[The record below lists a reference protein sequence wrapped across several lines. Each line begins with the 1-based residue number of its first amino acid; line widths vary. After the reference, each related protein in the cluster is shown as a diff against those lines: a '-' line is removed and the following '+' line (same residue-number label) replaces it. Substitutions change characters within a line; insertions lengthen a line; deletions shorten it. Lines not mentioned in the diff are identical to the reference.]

1 MVRPADPGNG
11 RLARRINVG
20 DNNAIGL
27 IEGSAK
33 FLSQRLGSGVA
44 MRLKHCQHAIAP
56 SRTRRSK
63 GGPNFCWM
71 MRIIIDQQKTVAGI
85 FDFET
90 PARMP
95 KFGQGFGNLLERN
108 TELGCQ
114 CDDPNGVL
122 DIVPARN
129 IQPRFAQFLT
139 LSENRKD
146 RGKILQ

>member
-1 MVRPADPGNG
+1 PADPGNG
-11 RLARRINVG
+11 SLARRIDVG

-27 IEGSAK
+27 IESSAK

-44 MRLKHCQHAIAP
+44 MRLKHCQDAIAP
-56 SRTRRSK
+56 SLTRRGE

-90 PARMP
+90 PARVL
-95 KFGQGFGNLLERN
+95 KFGQGCGNLLERN

-114 CDDPNGVL
+114 CDDSNGVL

-129 IQPRFAQFLT
+129 IQSRFAKFLT
-139 LSENRKD
+139 LLENRKD